1 MESAKCVMKATI
13 LLLKN
18 CANNYPL
25 IVLLPV
31 LQANALNATK
41 VLLFLTE
48 IALKKLDKIRIV
60 PDKTKT
66 ENVLPA
72 ETFLN
77 LSMEIVSLPDKILS
91 VNLAHVNVE
100 RESVWNAKRDFS

>member
-1 MESAKCVMKATI
+1 MESAKLVMKATI

-25 IVLLPV
+25 TVLLPV

-48 IALKKLDKIRIV
+48 SALNKLDKIRIV
-60 PDKTKT
+60 PYKTKT
-66 ENVLPA
+66 ENVLHA
-72 ETFLN
+72 ETFMN
-77 LSMEIVSLPDKILS
+77 LSMKIVSLLDKILF
-91 VNLAHVNVE
+91 VNLVHVNVE
-100 RESVWNAKRDFS
+100 RESV